1 MASVVEQVQVSN
13 DISLFRQ
20 QNSPY
25 WQARFKVAGKWY
37 TRTTKRTEQTQAA
50 FRAAELRSEVQ
61 TKISQG
67 IPLRTDIFETLAQEV
82 IEQLEAEYAETSRRC
97 FKDYIQAIRN
107 YLIPFFGKTKL
118 AEIDKGAV
126 ESFNDWRKNK
136 WDENYNKLPSK
147 SVLLNHNAALNRIF
161 DLAVD
166 KGQMSPMK
174 RPKLT
179 AKHGLATGTRKSF
192 SVEEVNQ
199 VLDECKRWIPLGK
212 KQISKDTR
220 QLLELYVHF
229 ILATGIRVGTE
240 IDNLRWKDIKKTEF
254 IGSRGEKKECFEIT
268 IAVGKTADRK
278 GKRII
283 RMLAENVEYIFVEL
297 KRFNNATSSEDYI
310 FALPDGKRSKEL
322 NRNFKQV
329 LTKLGIANKSEFTLY
344 SLRHTY
350 ITRRLEEGISP
361 ALISRHCGTSIDM
374 LEKHYN
380 HAFYMD
386 ESAGHGSNYH
396 GGSLVSNVKLDELE
410 EYIGAGEILIKKAE
424 RNAFFDEL
432 LEDGMILKK

>member
-283 RMLAENVEYIFVEL
+283 RMLAENVEYIFVNVFFL
-297 KRFNNATSSEDYI
+297 NNT
-310 FALPDGKRSKEL
+310 
-322 NRNFKQV
+322 Q
-329 LTKLGIANKSEFTLY
+329 
-344 SLRHTY
+344 
-350 ITRRLEEGISP
+350 
-361 ALISRHCGTSIDM
+361 
-374 LEKHYN
+374 
-380 HAFYMD
+380 
-386 ESAGHGSNYH
+386 
-396 GGSLVSNVKLDELE
+396 
-410 EYIGAGEILIKKAE
+410 
-424 RNAFFDEL
+424 
-432 LEDGMILKK
+432 